1 MNITII
7 GCGAYSLAI
16 AKRMA
21 KNKNNKI
28 TIWTESKENALE
40 YEKTN
45 KIKNIYKDEIFS
57 KNIVVTDSY
66 EKALEN
72 TGIIFLMTSSK
83 FVKSTLENIKEFYN
97 KKIPVVIG
105 TKGID
110 NESKKYNSILVNK
123 ILKTK
128 NIAVIAGPS
137 FAIDILNDAILAL
150 TVATRKR
157 KIFIKINNVFN
168 NTRTV
173 LKRSYDL
180 AGVQL
185 SSTLKNVY
193 AIGSGILNG
202 LGNPESTNSI
212 YLTKVINEMYNI
224 IYMLEDQEI
233 TILSYAGIG
242 DTIMTCNDTKSR
254 NYTYGMKLTSKTKTA
269 AKNYLSKNTVEG
281 YEACKT
287 MYEIIKKNRVKAKL
301 LITIY
306 EILYE
311 NKDCKELEKELLG

>member
-7 GCGAYSLAI
+7 GCGAYSLAM

-21 KNKNNKI
+21 KNEDNKI

-40 YEKTN
+40 FEKTN
-45 KIKNIYKDEIFS
+45 KIKGIYKDEVFS
-57 KNIVVTDSY
+57 KNITVTDSY
-66 EKALEN
+66 EKALEA

-83 FVKSTLENIKEFYN
+83 FIKNTLEDMVKFYN
-97 KKIPVVIG
+97 KKIPVIIG

-110 NESKKYNSILVNK
+110 NENKKYNSILVNK

-128 NIAVIAGPS
+128 NVAVIAGPS

-157 KIFIKINNVFN
+157 KIFKKMQNIFN
-168 NTRTV
+168 DTRTV

-180 AGVQL
+180 KGVQL
-185 SSTLKNVY
+185 CSTLKNVY

-202 LGNPESTNSI
+202 LGNPEATNSI

-224 IYMLEDQEI
+224 IYMLEDQET
-233 TILSYAGIG
+233 TILSFAGLG
-242 DTIMTCNDTKSR
+242 DTIMTCNDNKSR
-254 NYTYGMKLTSKTKTA
+254 NYTYGIKLTAKSKAT
-269 AKNYLSKNTVEG
+269 AKNYLNKNTVEG

-287 MYEIIKKNRVKAKL
+287 MVEIIKKNRIKAKL

-311 NKDCKELEKELLG
+311 GKNCKELEKELLK